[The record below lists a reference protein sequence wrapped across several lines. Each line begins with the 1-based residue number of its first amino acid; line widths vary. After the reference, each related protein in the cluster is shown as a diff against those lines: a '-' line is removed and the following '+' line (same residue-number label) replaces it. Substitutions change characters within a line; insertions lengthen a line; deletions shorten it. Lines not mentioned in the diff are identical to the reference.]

1 MNTILILLLEN
12 ILNQQMQLQFKINRN
27 NGGKL
32 SITILLSMLENILIT
47 FLFKLRNRKC
57 KKTDFDTIIDKFA
70 AGNQVRKE
78 TGAREIK
85 KNHCSNR

>member
-57 KKTDFDTIIDKFA
+57 KKKQILI
-70 AGNQVRKE
+70 QLLISSR
-78 TGAREIK
+78 REIK
-85 KNHCSNR
+85 